1 VVFAQ
6 ETCQAC
12 ALRNRCTDAR
22 STGRSLTLRFPQA
35 RHETLQTARTR
46 QQIDTFKTLYRRRTG
61 IEGTFSQTT
70 RNTGLRRARYRG
82 MPKTH
87 LQHIV
92 TATATNIVRLVS
104 WLDGVPFAKTRTS
117 RFAALAA

>member
-1 VVFAQ
+1 M
-6 ETCQAC
+6 
-12 ALRNRCTDAR
+12 
-22 STGRSLTLRFPQA
+22 TLRFPQA
-35 RHETLQTARTR
+35 RHEALQTARMR
-46 QQIDTFKTLYRRRTG
+46 QQTAAFKTLYRRRSG
-61 IEGTFSQTT
+61 SEGAFSQTT
-70 RNTGLRRARYRG
+70 RNTGLRRTRSLG

-87 LQHIV
+87 LQHLV